1 MCSIVCGSKVRLVNF
16 YFPNQ
21 NDSWRESYKSTLS
34 NSYKSPRSANTFV
47 SSKKFLR
54 VLHRIM
60 APEAA
65 PQNPPS
71 TSLPPLLA
79 LPVELKLEILSN
91 IPDHNKSRALALMI
105 LRRTHRSFRSIIP
118 NPKTELSIGFFLA
131 AEKHPYLFPLLC
143 GCGENPRGLSNHCS
157 KPLVRHY
164 PCYICKRLRSGQGE
178 FHEYKVACL
187 SSRRISRDMGYLR
200 GPICDICMAKWRGP
214 DGRYPPLNRAYNRE

>member
-1 MCSIVCGSKVRLVNF
+1 
-16 YFPNQ
+16 
-21 NDSWRESYKSTLS
+21 
-34 NSYKSPRSANTFV
+34 
-47 SSKKFLR
+47 
-54 VLHRIM
+54 M

-79 LPVELKLEILSN
+79 LPVELKLQILSH
-91 IPDHNKSRALALMI
+91 IPDHNKSHALALMI

-164 PCYICKRLRSGQGE
+164 PCYRCKRLRSGQEE
-178 FHEYKVACL
+178 FHEYKVACP
-187 SSRRISRDMGYLR
+187 SRRIPQRRGCPR
-200 GPICDICMAKWRGP
+200 GPICDICVAKWWGP
-214 DGRYPPLNRAYNRE
+214 GERYPGFYTAYKRE